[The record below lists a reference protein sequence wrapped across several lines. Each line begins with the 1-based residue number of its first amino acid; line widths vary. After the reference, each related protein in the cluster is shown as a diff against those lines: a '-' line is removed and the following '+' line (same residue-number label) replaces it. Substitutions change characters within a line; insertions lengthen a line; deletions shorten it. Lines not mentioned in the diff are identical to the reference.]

1 MGPSPHQP
9 PAPVAA
15 QPRRVLVAPQRPAF
29 AVDAVRQGG
38 GEPADYGEAVDA
50 LVWVNFNIKGLRETI
65 VDHPGIRWVQLPV
78 AGIEHFVETGI
89 LSVPNSGEVVWTCA
103 KGTYAQQVAEL
114 ALGFAIAG
122 LRELPERARA
132 KSWGGQAG
140 ISLYDQSV
148 TVLGGGGITEE
159 LLRLLAPFRVHATVV
174 RKTSRPV
181 EGAERTVGPGELH
194 SVLPGALVVF
204 LALALTPETEHII
217 SETEL
222 ALMGPSTW
230 LVNVARGRHVDTDAL
245 VRYLAERRIGGA
257 ALDVT
262 DPEPLPDGHPLWSLP
277 NCLITPHVAN
287 TEKTA
292 PPFLAARIKENVER
306 FVTGM
311 PLVGTV
317 DIVAGY

>member
-1 MGPSPHQP
+1 VPEGQT
-9 PAPVAA
+9 
-15 QPRRVLVAPQRPAF
+15 F

-38 GEPADYGEAVDA
+38 GELAKDGEAVDA
-50 LVWVNFNIKGLRETI
+50 LVWASFNLKGLRETI

-78 AGIEHFVETGI
+78 AGIEHVVETGI
-89 LSVPNSGEVVWTCA
+89 FSAPSSDGVVWTCA

-122 LRELPERARA
+122 LRQLPERARA
-132 KSWGGQAG
+132 KSWGGHAG
-140 ISLYDQSV
+140 ISLYDQPV

-159 LLRLLAPFRVHATVV
+159 LLRLLTPFRVHATVV

-181 EGAERTVGPGELH
+181 AGAERTVGPGELH

-204 LALALTPETEHII
+204 LALALTPETERII
-217 SETEL
+217 SENEL
-222 ALMGPSTW
+222 ALMGPATW
-230 LVNVARGRHVDTDAL
+230 LVNVARGRHVDTDVL
-245 VRYLAERRIGGA
+245 VRYLTERRIGGA

-292 PPFLAARIKENVER
+292 PPFLAARITENVER
-306 FVTGM
+306 FAAGM

-317 DIVAGY
+317 DTAAGY